1 MTFVANLINFSLL
14 DLVDFWISPV
24 EIEEGVIILQGN

>member
-14 DLVDFWISPV
+14 DLVDFWISPA